1 MNESDEIQPAEEV
14 IEPPPVRELPGDSL
28 RRAREARGL
37 TVADVSHALKFSPRQ
52 IDALEAGQFGLLP
65 GGVFV
70 RGFVRS
76 YAKFLR
82 LDEAPLLVM
91 LEVDSEPVASEVR
104 PPENMGVAADASGRH
119 PVSLLVPA
127 AVLLG
132 LAASAIGT
140 WHFLAGDKTP
150 SPPSPPKVASDST
163 VAAPSAVP
171 VQSPQVRIEPPVA
184 EAGAQNAGA
193 PQPVA
198 VPPGMRQIVLE
209 FSEKSWL
216 EIKDATQ
223 KVVLTGEHP
232 AGTRQIAVGKPPF
245 QLWVGRASVVR
256 VHYDDREIDLRPH
269 AREDVARLTVQ

>member
-1 MNESDEIQPAEEV
+1 MSEPDEIPPAEDVET
-14 IEPPPVRELPGDSL
+14 PPVREPLGDAL

-52 IDALEAGQFGLLP
+52 IEAIEADLFDILP
-65 GGVFV
+65 GRVFV

-76 YAKFLR
+76 YAKFLK
-82 LDEAPLLVM
+82 LDETPLLGM
-91 LEVDSEPVASEVR
+91 LEADSEPAVTEVR
-104 PPENMGVAADASGRH
+104 APENMGVAVDASARH
-119 PVSLLVPA
+119 PTSLLVPA
-127 AVLLG
+127 AILLG
-132 LAASAIGT
+132 LSAAAIGA
-140 WHFLAGDKTP
+140 WHFLSGGATS
-150 SPPSPPKVASDST
+150 SPPGPPKAASDS
-163 VAAPSAVP
+163 VAAPAAAVV
-171 VQSPQVRIEPPVA
+171 VQAPQVRIESSSDQ
-184 EAGAQNAGA
+184 AGAQNAGT

-198 VPPGMRQIVLE
+198 LPPGMRQIVLE

-245 QLWVGRASVVR
+245 QLWVGRASAVR